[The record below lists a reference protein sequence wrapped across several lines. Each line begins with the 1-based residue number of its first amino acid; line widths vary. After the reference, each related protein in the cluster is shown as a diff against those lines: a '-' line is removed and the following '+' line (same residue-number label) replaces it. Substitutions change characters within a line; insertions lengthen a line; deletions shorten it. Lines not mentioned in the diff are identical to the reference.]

1 MWKTYFVR
9 HGETD
14 RNALKMMNPWDV
26 DSELNEKWIQQAI
39 SAGQKAYG
47 QLMLARKSAYKFNE
61 DTDELSGEPN
71 R

>member
-1 MWKTYFVR
+1 MIRLAYR
-9 HGETD
+9 
-14 RNALKMMNPWDV
+14 LNP
-26 DSELNEKWIQQAI
+26 
-39 SAGQKAYG
+39 GQKAYD